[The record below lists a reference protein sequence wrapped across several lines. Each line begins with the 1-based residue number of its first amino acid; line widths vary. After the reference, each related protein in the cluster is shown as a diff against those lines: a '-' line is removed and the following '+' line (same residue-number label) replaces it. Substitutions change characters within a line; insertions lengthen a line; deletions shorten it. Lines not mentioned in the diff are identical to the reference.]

1 MLRKTVMALTVS
13 MSLAASTD
21 QLTAQAHAVDR
32 GSWLLSGTASVTR
45 HRDVG
50 NDFRTFR
57 VDVSPRIGY
66 FVVPHLA
73 VIMNVRLRTASSDA
87 GNSFAWGLGPGIGY
101 YFGGPE
107 SRFRPF
113 ASARTLFM
121 WDHRSV
127 SDGQWDRDY
136 TSAAWLVSLGSVV
149 MLASQVGVSA
159 ELFYQWDRVTVG
171 GTGGAGNEAERFGLQ
186 LGIAAFVF

>member
-21 QLTAQAHAVDR
+21 RLAAQAHAVDR
-32 GSWLLSGTASVTR
+32 GNWLLSGTASVTR
-45 HRDVG
+45 HRAVG
-50 NDFRTFR
+50 SDFRTFR

-66 FVVPHLA
+66 FIVPHVA

-87 GNSFAWGLGPGIGY
+87 GNSFAWGLGPGLGY
-101 YFGGPE
+101 YFGGPK

-121 WDHRSV
+121 WQHSST
-127 SDGQWDRDY
+127 SDGQFDRDY
-136 TSAAWLVSLGSVV
+136 TSTSWLVSAGTVI

-159 ELFYQWDRVTVG
+159 ELFYQWSRVTVG
-171 GTGGAGNEAERFGLQ
+171 GTGGAGNEEERLGLQ
-186 LGIAAFVF
+186 FGIAAFVF

>member
-1 MLRKTVMALTVS
+1 MLRKTVMALTLS
-13 MSLAASTD
+13 ICLGAQTD
-21 QLTAQAHAVDR
+21 PLTAQAYAVDR
-32 GSWLLSGTASVTR
+32 GSWLLSGTASMTR

-57 VDVSPRIGY
+57 IDVSPRIGY
-66 FVVPHLA
+66 FVAPHVA
-73 VIMNVRLRTASSDA
+73 VITNVRLRTASNDA

-121 WDHRSV
+121 WDHRSA

-136 TSAAWLVSLGSVV
+136 TSMGWLVSAGTVV

-171 GTGGAGNEAERFGLQ
+171 GTGGAGNEAERLGLQ
-186 LGIAAFVF
+186 FGIAAFVF